1 MRHRRGVERI
11 TASLLRGR
19 SRMIPGRAGS
29 TPSVIA
35 GGPSMMMFT
44 QRIWIAVNG
53 VAKPNKGAPRT
64 VRMAPML
71 VES

>member
-1 MRHRRGVERI
+1 
-11 TASLLRGR
+11 
-19 SRMIPGRAGS
+19 
-29 TPSVIA
+29 
-35 GGPSMMMFT
+35 MMMFT

-53 VAKPNKGAPRT
+53 VAKPSKGAPRT